1 MADVASAIAP
11 TGQAE
16 QPTTEPTAAGSIVF
30 TGVTGN
36 FVPGI
41 AMLFAGL
48 MAFTMGMTD
57 VFFARAF
64 AWIFAAWGV
73 LFIFYGLLDLN
84 NTYEVTDSALIIRN
98 PMKIWSPRRTWGWD
112 RLIRVD
118 VVVKRRNARER
129 DLEMRVYYTPEGEL
143 SQEREDRGFDPELAQ
158 LIIDR
163 AGLNPADKAT
173 PKTTANLSRDE
184 KIIYSWK

>member
-1 MADVASAIAP
+1 MADVATAAAP
-11 TGQAE
+11 TGQE
-16 QPTTEPTAAGSIVF
+16 EEPTTESIVF
-30 TGVTGN
+30 EGVTGN

-64 AWIFAAWGV
+64 AWIFSVWGG

-84 NTYEVTDSALIIRN
+84 NTYEVTKDALIYRN
-98 PMKIWSPRRTWGWD
+98 PMKIWSPRRVWD
-112 RLIRVD
+112 WERLIRVD
-118 VVVKRRNARER
+118 VVVKRRNAHER

-143 SQEREDRGFDPELAQ
+143 SQEREDRGFDPKLVQ
-158 LIIDR
+158 FIIDR
-163 AGLNPADKAT
+163 AGLKPADNAT
-173 PKTTANLSRDE
+173 PATTTDLPRDQKT
-184 KIIYSWK
+184 IFSWQ

>member
-1 MADVASAIAP
+1 MADVASATA
-11 TGQAE
+11 GQDE
-16 QPTTEPTAAGSIVF
+16 QPPTESIVF
-30 TGVTGN
+30 EGVTGN
-36 FVPGI
+36 FVPGM
-41 AMLFAGL
+41 ALLFAGL

-64 AWIFAAWGV
+64 AWIFAAWGA

-84 NTYEVTDSALIIRN
+84 NTYEVTDTALIIRN
-98 PMKIWSPRRTWGWD
+98 PLKIWSPRRTWGWD
-112 RLIRVD
+112 RLVRVD

-143 SQEREDRGFDPELAQ
+143 SQEREDRGFNPQLAQ

-163 AGLNPADKAT
+163 AGLQPADKAT
-173 PKTTANLSRDE
+173 PRTTADLPRGE

>member
-1 MADVASAIAP
+1 M
-11 TGQAE
+11 
-16 QPTTEPTAAGSIVF
+16 
-30 TGVTGN
+30 TGN

-64 AWIFAAWGV
+64 AWIFAAWGA

-98 PMKIWSPRRTWGWD
+98 PMKIWSPRRVWD
-112 RLIRVD
+112 WERLVRVD
-118 VVVKRRNARER
+118 VVVKRRNAAR
-129 DLEMRVYYTPEGEL
+129 T
-143 SQEREDRGFDPELAQ
+143 
-158 LIIDR
+158 
-163 AGLNPADKAT
+163 
-173 PKTTANLSRDE
+173 
-184 KIIYSWK
+184 